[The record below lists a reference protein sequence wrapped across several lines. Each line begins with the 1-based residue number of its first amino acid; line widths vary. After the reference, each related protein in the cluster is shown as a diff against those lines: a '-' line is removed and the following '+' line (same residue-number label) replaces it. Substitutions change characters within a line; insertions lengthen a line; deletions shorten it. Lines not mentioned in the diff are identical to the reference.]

1 MFKIPTI
8 KLPYDLPVNC
18 ILYFDDTVN
27 KKIECCLHDTK
38 DKRTTPDIPGINETK
53 QTIRIRTV
61 NPKLLPD
68 YVKISS
74 RAKAEIIDNSTGFVT
89 KYILTVDKINQSQWK
104 ESTEMTGAFL
114 ECSIIQSMQNST
126 VDNSNPFGE

>member
-38 DKRTTPDIPGINETK
+38 DKRTTPDIPGVNETK
-53 QTIRIRTV
+53 QVIRIRTV
-61 NPKLLPD
+61 KPKLLPD
-68 YVKISS
+68 YVKVAS

-104 ESTEMTGAFL
+104 LSL
-114 ECSIIQSMQNST
+114 IHI
-126 VDNSNPFGE
+126 